1 MLVAA
6 GRPLPSEEAAA
17 SATVVAGFCRDSD
30 SDRDRDGRC
39 SESDSEYRTSGT
51 NRVSHGDRDRDW
63 RHSGWP
69 RDWQARARAASLS
82 EAEIRVRA

>member
-1 MLVAA
+1 MAA

-39 SESDSEYRTSGT
+39 SESDSEYRDRTSGT

-63 RHSGWP
+63 RPS
-69 RDWQARARAASLS
+69 R
-82 EAEIRVRA
+82 